1 MPHACAPST
10 ATAPPLQLLRW
21 ILDDNIDAA
30 IEGGL
35 MDYVGD
41 DPDHD
46 ALDPAHP
53 QLRAQLLD
61 AQQRLRIA
69 WAARARYRARTA
81 RLALRAQARQAR
93 RVAPASAAT
102 ATPPL
107 PAAAAAILAR
117 AKAKATRS
125 PS

>member
-1 MPHACAPST
+1 MSHACTP
-10 ATAPPLQLLRW
+10 ATVSPLQLLRW
-21 ILDDNIDAA
+21 ILDDNLDAA

-46 ALDPAHP
+46 TLDPAQP

-69 WAARARYRARTA
+69 WAARARHRARAA

-93 RVAPASAAT
+93 RAAPASAAT
-102 ATPPL
+102 APPL

-117 AKAKATRS
+117 AKAKAARS